1 MLYNLPGDYF
11 NTYIK
16 NVLSVTKSDVQRVA
30 KKYIDPKNIA
40 IIIVGDKKT
49 VEKGL
54 NDLKLG
60 TLKNMKIED
69 VLGKMPVL

>member
-1 MLYNLPGDYF
+1 
-11 NTYIK
+11 
-16 NVLSVTKSDVQRVA
+16 VQRVA
-30 KKYIDPKNIA
+30 KKYIDPKNLA

-69 VLGKMPVL
+69 VLGKMPVM